1 MRGRSGWLTFLR
13 ILKWIGFVQSVIFGL
28 VASGFAINTLIFI
41 ERSSRTTATVVEL
54 ERHQDEDGVSF
65 SPLFSFAAP
74 DGSVQIV
81 HSNSSSNPPGFE
93 IGEKVPVRYETRNP
107 SNARIATFWQTWPF
121 AAGFGIASCV
131 TWLVGLFF
139 SWIVSKRES
148 RKPKLRQIRSIAE
161 V

>member
-1 MRGRSGWLTFLR
+1 MKGRSGRLTFLR

-28 VASGFAINTLIFI
+28 VAIGFAINTLIFV
-41 ERSSRTTATVVEL
+41 ERSSSTTATVVDL
-54 ERHQDEDGVSF
+54 DRHQDEDGISF
-65 SPLFSFAAP
+65 SPIFSFAAP
-74 DGSVQIV
+74 DGGVQIV

-131 TWLVGLFF
+131 MGLVGLFF
-139 SWIVSKRES
+139 RWIVFKRETI
-148 RKPKLRQIRSIAE
+148 KPELRQIRSLGEI
-161 V
+161 